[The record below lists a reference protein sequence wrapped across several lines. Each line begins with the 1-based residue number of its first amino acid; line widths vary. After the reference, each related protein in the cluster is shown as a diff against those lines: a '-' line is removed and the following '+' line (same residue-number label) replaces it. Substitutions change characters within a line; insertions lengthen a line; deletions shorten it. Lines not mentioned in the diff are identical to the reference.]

1 MYVCVWVHVCPYIC
15 TYVCATGCMCVHTYV
30 HVCGCMRVHTCVRVC
45 AGACVSIHMYVCVWV
60 HVCNARQIGRQ
71 ISSRCSSFDCV
82 ALSKCN
88 GGCHVPGFVLV
99 SNSWCNRGT
108 TSSNSVGLRSM
119 CTRNFWRGGAS
130 YGVCERECEGG
141 LMRGKRDSHLVEFKE
156 LPEDNA
162 QLLGEEYL
170 LD

>member
-1 MYVCVWVHVCPYIC
+1 M
-15 TYVCATGCMCVHTYV
+15 
-30 HVCGCMRVHTCVRVC
+30 
-45 AGACVSIHMYVCVWV
+45 
-60 HVCNARQIGRQ
+60 
-71 ISSRCSSFDCV
+71 SFDCV
-82 ALSKCN
+82 ALHDLSKCN
-88 GGCHVPGFVLV
+88 SGCQVPGFVLV

-119 CTRNFWRGGAS
+119 CTRNFWRGS
-130 YGVCERECEGG
+130 KLLCERERETVEEGIT
-141 LMRGKRDSHLVEFKE
+141 RGKKKDSHLVEFKE